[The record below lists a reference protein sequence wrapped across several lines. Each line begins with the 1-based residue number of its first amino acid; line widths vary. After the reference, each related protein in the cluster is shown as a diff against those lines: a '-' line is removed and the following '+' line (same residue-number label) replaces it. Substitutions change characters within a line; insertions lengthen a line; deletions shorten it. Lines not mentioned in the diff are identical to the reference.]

1 MRRPK
6 CRFEKNAARGL
17 PKFFLS
23 SWCTA
28 GHTRARQHST
38 IADLQMVCLLQFPG
52 SSTGTVCLE
61 ATLRPSA
68 ALHIWQAYHQ
78 ANLSGANVA
87 YLAGIWEGATGQ
99 FVMAYRRQEGQ
110 PSPLQIAAAIQE
122 AKPSVAMFDSRR
134 LGTTHATYLPA
145 VQDAVRPLLQLTQV
159 LLSQSGFLLSC
170 DCPERQLEFLQ
181 RLSSNNSIDEAPKDR
196 ELTRNHAAHHECRVV
211 LLQSTLLLLKLV
223 TFMSAVEAKSSS
235 ADVAKEVLWQI
246 LEKLE
251 VELHSYV
258 EAEADRTGLHSG
270 PARNPAS
277 ASSQHEMETERD
289 VSVPLA
295 ALLCTT
301 LRQHILQPTIH
312 ADICCR
318 LIQAVL
324 LETSDV
330 IDSEKAQR
338 LAAVFK
344 SKGESFC
351 STCSFLSGLCKL
363 CLEGCKCTGRPR

>member
-1 MRRPK
+1 M
-6 CRFEKNAARGL
+6 
-17 PKFFLS
+17 LS
-23 SWCTA
+23 SCCIA
-28 GHTRARQHST
+28 SHTRARQLST
-38 IADLQMVCLLQFPG
+38 IADLQTVCLLQFPG

-78 ANLSGANVA
+78 ANLSGVNVA
-87 YLAGIWEGATGQ
+87 YLAAIWKGATGQ
-99 FVMAYRRQEGQ
+99 FVMAYRRQAGQ
-110 PSPLQIAAAIQE
+110 PSTLQTAAAVQ
-122 AKPSVAMFDSRR
+122 AANPSVVMFDTSR
-134 LGTTHATYLPA
+134 LGTTHAAYLPA

-159 LLSQSGFLLSC
+159 LLSQSGNLLSY

-181 RLSSNNSIDEAPKDR
+181 RLSSVNNIDTASKGT
-196 ELTRNHAAHHECRVV
+196 ELTHDHAAHQERRIV
-211 LLQSTLLLLKLV
+211 LLQSMLLLLKLV
-223 TFMSAVEAKSSS
+223 TFMSAVEAKSPS

-246 LEKLE
+246 LEKLD
-251 VELHSYV
+251 VELLVS
-258 EAEADRTGLHSG
+258 EAQADRTGLHSG
-270 PARNPAS
+270 PASNL

-289 VSVPLA
+289 VSVALA

-324 LETSDV
+324 LESSDV

-338 LAAVFK
+338 LAAVFE
-344 SKGESFC
+344 SKGMSFC
-351 STCSFLSGLCKL
+351 HMQFLFQSLQAVS
-363 CLEGCKCTGRPR
+363 